1 MLTFTP
7 PTLLIGIYF
16 RAESFNILWNDDEI
30 LYNTST
36 RDLWKLKFSIKKHI
50 LLPAIESGSI
60 AWKATMLTIT
70 PPTLLTRVYCAAES
84 FNILWNDDEILY
96 NTSTRYL
103 WKLKFSIKKYMFPPW
118 IETGPF
124 ASKATILTFLPPTL
138 LITICFADDSFI
150 FSGPKM
156 KLYIIPPLDSF
167 ENANVLF

>member
-36 RDLWKLKFSIKKHI
+36 RDLWKLKFSIKKY
-50 LLPAIESGSI
+50 
-60 AWKATMLTIT
+60 ML
-70 PPTLLTRVYCAAES
+70 
-84 FNILWNDDEILY
+84 
-96 NTSTRYL
+96 
-103 WKLKFSIKKYMFPPW
+103 PPW
-118 IETGPF
+118 IEPGPF
-124 ASKATILTFLPPTL
+124 ASKATILTFPPPTL